1 MQVEVVEELVSHEG
15 NMSSVRG
22 GVVVKSEEVYQQEV
36 RQSMECVSEEL
47 VESHSEEEKEC

>member
-47 VESHSEEEKEC
+47 VESHSEEEKER